1 MVNQNST
8 LVKNNAE
15 LKTKLDSVGHID
27 IYLEEINQLKLKNK
41 DLENTIEKL
50 KSYED
55 NNDQN
60 LNIIKELENK
70 IKYYQEENIRI
81 SNQLYE
87 ANKRFDIIKNEIEV
101 MQNQRVNLI
110 AKINSVNDVIH
121 SSKIVTNAFDNT
133 LQNHKVEINNDNLKT
148 DEPKIEKTINSMTSL
163 DDEIKNI
170 FTKK

>member
-1 MVNQNST
+1 
-8 LVKNNAE
+8 
-15 LKTKLDSVGHID
+15 
-27 IYLEEINQLKLKNK
+27 
-41 DLENTIEKL
+41 
-50 KSYED
+50 
-55 NNDQN
+55 
-60 LNIIKELENK
+60 
-70 IKYYQEENIRI
+70 
-81 SNQLYE
+81 
-87 ANKRFDIIKNEIEV
+87 

-148 DEPKIEKTINSMTSL
+148 DKLKIEKTSNSMTSL